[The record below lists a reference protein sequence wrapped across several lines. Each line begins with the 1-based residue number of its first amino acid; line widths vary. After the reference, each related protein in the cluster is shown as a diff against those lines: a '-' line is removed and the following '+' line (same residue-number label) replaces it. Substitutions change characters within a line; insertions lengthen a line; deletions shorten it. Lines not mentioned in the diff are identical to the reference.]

1 MFVASV
7 ALTLGVIASFTDSP
21 SSQLAALLPSAPR
34 GELPVAQANDN
45 RAPAGRMFGDTLVL
59 RLVVSR
65 VAWYIHTEREPALTV
80 LAFGEEGRAPSI
92 PGPLV
97 RVRAGTRVHVTLRNS
112 LADSLIVH
120 GLGPHGDGVVDSLIL
135 PPGDTRELHFASGV
149 EGTYFYWAALASW
162 RNRTVAG
169 RRKEDSQLGGAFIVD
184 PRDRP
189 PIRDRVFVI
198 TQHVDTL
205 TSQGLM
211 FRDRFGV
218 PAREFVAINGK
229 SWPHTE
235 RLTHSVS
242 DSIRWRVLSV
252 SATPHP
258 MHLHGFY
265 FRVDSRGNGS
275 TDTDTVFASGERR
288 MAVTELLAPGET
300 MSMTWS
306 PGRPGGWL
314 FHCHLTIHAVL
325 HPPLQ
330 DRRVLDPPEEQHHT
344 DADTHAFTGMNGL
357 VLGTTV
363 IGRAT
368 EPRVWRS
375 ARRLRLFVQSDSTPT
390 DSARRFAYVLQ
401 RGDSAPAADSLEPAG
416 SLILLTRGEATT
428 IEVVN
433 RLSEPT
439 AVHWHGIELESYY
452 DGVVGFGGSPRRTTP
467 AIRPGKSF
475 EVRLTPVRAG
485 TFIYHTHFSEMRQ
498 QHGGLY
504 GALIVLEP
512 GERWDPERDRVF
524 VISDGVR
531 PLLFVN
537 GTLTPPPL
545 NLKVGTTYRLRFVN
559 ISLDKP
565 ALHVRL
571 TSDSA
576 TALGAMPLRGDFLN
590 WRLIA
595 KDAWPT
601 VGNFAAPRASI
612 QRVSTGETADVEF
625 TPERVGDFTLQFL
638 GFWDPSRNSMR
649 IDNLLR
655 VRVSA
660 R

>member
-1 MFVASV
+1 MSVASLLV
-7 ALTLGVIASFTDSP
+7 ALGVVAGSIDAP
-21 SSQLAALLPSAPR
+21 APQLAASPPTAQR
-34 GELPVAQANDN
+34 REIPVARPNDN
-45 RAPAGRMFGDTLVL
+45 RSPAGRMRGDTLVL
-59 RLVVSR
+59 RLVASR
-65 VAWYIHTEREPALTV
+65 VAWYIHTERDPALTV

-97 RVRAGTRVHVTLRNS
+97 RVRAGTPMHVTLRNP

-120 GLGPHGDGVVDSLIL
+120 GFGPRGDGVADSLVL
-135 PPGDTRELHFASGV
+135 APGDVREARFASGV

-184 PRDRP
+184 SQDGP
-189 PIRDRVFVI
+189 PNRDRVFVI

-205 TSQGLM
+205 TAEGFML
-211 FRDRFGV
+211 RDRFGV

-235 RLTHSVS
+235 RLTHTVG
-242 DSIRWRVLSV
+242 DSIRWRILSV
-252 SATPHP
+252 SMTPHP

-275 TDTDTVFASGERR
+275 ADTDTVFGPRERR
-288 MAVTELLAPGET
+288 MVVTETLFQSET
-300 MSMTWS
+300 MSITWS
-306 PGRPGGWL
+306 PARPGGWL
-314 FHCHLTIHAVL
+314 FHCHLTFHAVL
-325 HPPLQ
+325 HPPLH
-330 DRRVLDPPEEQHHT
+330 DRRALDPPEVHHH
-344 DADTHAFTGMNGL
+344 DNADTHALTGMNGL

-363 IGRAT
+363 VGRAT
-368 EPRVWRS
+368 EPRVWRP
-375 ARRLRLFVQSDSTPT
+375 ARRLRVFVQSDSTPA
-390 DSARRFAYVLQ
+390 DSARRFGYVLQ
-401 RGDSAPAADSLEPAG
+401 RGEAEPAPDSLEPVG
-416 SLILLTRGEATT
+416 SLLLLTRGEATT

-467 AIRPGKSF
+467 AIRPGGSF

-485 TFIYHTHFSEMRQ
+485 TFMYHTHFSEIRQ
-498 QHGGLY
+498 QYGGLY

-512 GERWDPERDRVF
+512 GERWNPERERVF

-537 GTLTPPPL
+537 GALTPNPL
-545 NLKVGTTYRLRFVN
+545 DLKVGTTYRLRFVN
-559 ISLDKP
+559 ISVDKP
-565 ALHVRL
+565 NLHVRL

-576 TALGAMPLRGDFLN
+576 TARTPMPLRGDFFT
-590 WRLIA
+590 WRLVA

-601 VGNFAAPRASI
+601 TDAFAAPRPSI
-612 QRVSTGETADVEF
+612 QRVVTGETADIEF
-625 TPERVGDFTLQFL
+625 TPESVGDFTLQFL
-638 GFWDPSRNSMR
+638 GNWDPSRNVMR

-655 VRVSA
+655 VRVSQ